1 MIGGATWKS
10 GSRYNNSIAD
20 ANKCANEIMSIDGEI
35 TRESVLEKAR
45 DENTELHKCIDW
57 NDRSAAEKYRLIQA
71 GEIIRFLVIE
81 EDEKPQD
88 RPEIR
93 VFHITEKGEGYKP
106 IQYIVKHESEY
117 ERLLANAW
125 AELRAFKAKY
135 ACLQELRE
143 ILDLID

>member
-1 MIGGATWKS
+1 MIGNSTWKR

-20 ANKCANEIMSIDGEI
+20 ANKCASEILSIDGDI

-45 DENTELHKCIDW
+45 DSSTELHKCFEW
-57 NDRSAAEKYRLIQA
+57 NDGIAAEKYRLIQA
-71 GEIIRFLVIE
+71 GEVIRFLVIE
-81 EDEKPQD
+81 EEERPED

-135 ACLQELRE
+135 ACLEELRE